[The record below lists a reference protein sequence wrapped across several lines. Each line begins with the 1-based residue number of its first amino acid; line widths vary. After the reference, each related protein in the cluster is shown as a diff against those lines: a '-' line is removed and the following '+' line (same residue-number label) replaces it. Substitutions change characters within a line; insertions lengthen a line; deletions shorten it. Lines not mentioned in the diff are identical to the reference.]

1 MMYENFRQY
10 VIEGDKICDKD
21 LYGNKTVIGVT
32 NKAYEDLNK
41 ITEEYYNKLVE
52 LGVIVPEKTPE
63 QIQQEQNQ
71 LMQELLRQIKDNNQ
85 QNLAL
90 SAKIEEMNK
99 EIEELKNVK
108 SASNS
113 TDDEIKSTAGKQI
126 ATSVGTSKQY
136 GQKR

>member
-71 LMQELLRQIKDNNQ
+71 LMQDLLQQIKYNNQ
-85 QNLAL
+85 QNLEL
-90 SAKIEEMNK
+90 SAKIKEMNK

-113 TDDEIKSTAGKQI
+113 TNDEIKSTAGKQI

>member
-71 LMQELLRQIKDNNQ
+71 LMQELLRQIRDNNQ

-113 TDDEIKSTAGKQI
+113 TNDEIKSTAGKQI

>member
-10 VIEGDKICDKD
+10 VIEGNKICDKD

-113 TDDEIKSTAGKQI
+113 TNDEIKSTAGKQI

>member
-63 QIQQEQNQ
+63 QIQQEQNH

-113 TDDEIKSTAGKQI
+113 TNDEIKSTAGKQI

>member
-1 MMYENFRQY
+1 MYENFRQY

-113 TDDEIKSTAGKQI
+113 TNDEIKSTAGKQI

>member
-32 NKAYEDLNK
+32 NKTYEDLNK

-71 LMQELLRQIKDNNQ
+71 LMQELLRQIRDNNQ

-113 TDDEIKSTAGKQI
+113 TNDEIKSTAGKQI

>member
-10 VIEGDKICDKD
+10 VIEGDKIYDKD

-113 TDDEIKSTAGKQI
+113 TNDEIKSTAGKQI

>member
-71 LMQELLRQIKDNNQ
+71 LMQELLRQIRDNNQ

-99 EIEELKNVK
+99 EIEELKNV
-108 SASNS
+108 NS
-113 TDDEIKSTAGKQI
+113 FILDVYRWRFWRSFW
-126 ATSVGTSKQY
+126 
-136 GQKR
+136 

>member
-10 VIEGDKICDKD
+10 VIEDDKICDKD

-32 NKAYEDLNK
+32 NKSYEDLNK

-113 TDDEIKSTAGKQI
+113 TNDEIKSTAGKQI

>member
-71 LMQELLRQIKDNNQ
+71 LMQELLQQIKDNNQ

-113 TDDEIKSTAGKQI
+113 TNDEIKSTAGKQI

>member
-63 QIQQEQNQ
+63 QIQQEQSK
-71 LMQELLRQIKDNNQ
+71 LMQELLQQIKDNNQ

-90 SAKIEEMNK
+90 SAKIEE
-99 EIEELKNVK
+99 I
-108 SASNS
+108 
-113 TDDEIKSTAGKQI
+113 
-126 ATSVGTSKQY
+126 
-136 GQKR
+136 

>member
-10 VIEGDKICDKD
+10 VIEGDKIYDKD

-108 SASNS
+108 STSNS
-113 TDDEIKSTAGKQI
+113 TNDEIKSTAGKQI

>member
-63 QIQQEQNQ
+63 QIQQEQSK
-71 LMQELLRQIKDNNQ
+71 LMQELLQQIKDNNQ

-113 TDDEIKSTAGKQI
+113 TNDEFKSTAGKQI